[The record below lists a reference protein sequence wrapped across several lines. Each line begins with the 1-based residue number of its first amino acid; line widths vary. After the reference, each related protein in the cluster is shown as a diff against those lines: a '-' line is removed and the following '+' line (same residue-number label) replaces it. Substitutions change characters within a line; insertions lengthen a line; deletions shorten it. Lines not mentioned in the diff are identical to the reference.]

1 MEFENCVVSWKC
13 GKCDV
18 MHTQEFTDERAGE
31 VLVLVAMIVMAEDN
45 PHLTVSVTRNG
56 CVYDETTPVLLATTV
71 AVINGE
77 IG

>member
-18 MHTQEFTDERAGE
+18 MHTQEFTNERASE
-31 VLVLVAMIVMAEDN
+31 VLVLVAMIVLNEDN
-45 PHLTVSVTRNG
+45 PHLTVNVTRDG
-56 CVYDETTPVLLATTV
+56 CVYDETMPVLFATTV
-71 AVINGE
+71 AVMNGQ